1 MNNDTSIQERGP
13 VAAGETQGWTVG
25 LRARAAK
32 ARIPLSAVLELTSR
46 CNLRC
51 RHCYLGDQEHQQANR
66 ERECDTAS
74 VMRSL
79 DEWASAG
86 CLYLLITGGDP
97 MMRADFADVYRH
109 ACELGMVVTVFGDGI
124 LVTDRILALFREL
137 PPRMVEISIY
147 GATAATYENVTRV
160 PGSHARAWEGIR
172 RLQAS
177 GIRIGLK
184 TMLMTLNQHE
194 LEAMAL
200 QASGLGCPFRFDAAV
215 FPCIAGGP
223 QPSPTSSLPGGE
235 GEAPESPVDLRVPP
249 EEAVRLDMAVPEQR
263 EKWVRSVR
271 SGRGSPD
278 TDRLY
283 PCGAGTTSFYA
294 DPYGFLSPCLM
305 TRLYRYPGQGRAFQD
320 VWRDDLGRI
329 RDRKRTRCDTSFS
342 GAMRGA
348 CTHCPAFNEVETGDE
363 ETESGYMRMTTRLRY
378 EAVVAI
384 EERE

>member
-1 MNNDTSIQERGP
+1 MRRQWREQTMNSETSIQERGP
-13 VAAGETQGWTVG
+13 AATGESQGWTVG
-25 LRARAAK
+25 LRTRAAK

-51 RHCYLGDQEHQQANR
+51 RHCYLGSQDHQVANR
-66 ERECDTAS
+66 ERECDTAA

-79 DEWASAG
+79 DEWADAG

-97 MMRADFADVYRH
+97 MMRADFPDVYRH
-109 ACELGMVVTVFGDGI
+109 ACELGMVVTVFCDGI

-137 PPRMVEISIY
+137 PPRKVEISIY

-172 RLQAS
+172 RLHDG
-177 GIRIGLK
+177 GIRVGLK

-200 QASGLGCPFRFDAAV
+200 QASGLGVPFRFDAAV

-223 QPSPTSSLPGGE
+223 QPSP
-235 GEAPESPVDLRVPP
+235 SPVDLRVTP

-263 EKWVRSVR
+263 GKWVRSVR

-320 VWRDDLGRI
+320 LWRDELARI
-329 RDRKRTRCDTSFS
+329 RDRKPTRSDTSFN

-363 ETESGYMRMTTRLRY
+363 ETESDYMRKTTRLRY

-384 EERE
+384 EERG